1 MGGTD
6 YFSVPIFFILFRETT
21 EAAIIVSVL
30 LTFLKQVLSD
40 DRSAQ
45 RRLTIQ
51 VWGGTALGLF
61 ISIAI
66 GVAFIVVWNKYS
78 NNIWASSEEIWEGS
92 FSLLAVVMISI
103 MGIAMLR
110 TNQIQEKWKVKL
122 AKALEHEDSRGLRN
136 SSRRYAL
143 FILPF
148 ITVLREGLEAI
159 VFIGGVTFSEKVQ
172 AIPIAV
178 CAGIACGLIVGYIIY
193 RGGNMMNLHKFFV
206 ASTCLLLLVAA
217 GLVARA
223 VTAFEANTWNHLTN
237 TQSDDA
243 GTYDPRV
250 NVWGLQC
257 CNPNDPNAGGWALFN
272 AVLGWSNVASI
283 GTILSYILYWFAVMA
298 CLTFMKL
305 RRRRAAVKAELLSSD
320 EIALADE
327 KALMVLGGYAQDGGI
342 LKTELVD
349 DDKTQEVDGI
359 QRL

>member
-30 LTFLKQVLSD
+30 LTFLSQVLTD
-40 DRSAQ
+40 DLPAK
-45 RRLTIQ
+45 RRLKIQ
-51 VWGGTALGLF
+51 VWVGTALGLL

-66 GVAFIVVWNKYS
+66 GAAFIVVWNKYS
-78 NNIWASSEEIWEGS
+78 NNLWANSEQIWEGS
-92 FSLLAVVMISI
+92 FSLIAVVMISI
-103 MGIAMLR
+103 MSVAMLR
-110 TNQIQEKWKVKL
+110 TSQIQEKWKVKL
-122 AKALEHEDSRGLRN
+122 AKALEHQDSRDFKN
-136 SSRRYAL
+136 TSRRYAL
-143 FILPF
+143 FVLPF

-159 VFIGGVTFSEKVQ
+159 VFIGGVTFSEKTQ
-172 AIPIAV
+172 AIPAAAV
-178 CAGIACGLIVGYIIY
+178 AGVICGLVVGFIIY

-223 VTAFEANTWNHLTN
+223 VTAFEANTWNKLTN

-272 AVLGWSNVASI
+272 AILGWSNVASI
-283 GTILSYILYWFAVMA
+283 GTILSYILYWFAVMGA
-298 CLTFMKL
+298 LVFMKL
-305 RRRRAAVKAELLSSD
+305 RRRRAAIKAALSPEDEVLEDIKSQDVPLGDENIVKIESF
-320 EIALADE
+320 EPVHE
-327 KALMVLGGYAQDGGI
+327 K
-342 LKTELVD
+342 
-349 DDKTQEVDGI
+349 
-359 QRL
+359 